1 MKLDYM
7 VKTTPVDTPLC
18 ACVSGFQLF
27 YPLSL
32 STFSIITFID
42 LISWALRIFI
52 LSRIPK
58 SY

>member
-7 VKTTPVDTPLC
+7 VKTTPVDTIMRV
-18 ACVSGFQLF
+18 CVSGFQLF
-27 YPLSL
+27 YPVSL
-32 STFSIITFID
+32 STFSNTFID

>member
-7 VKTTPVDTPLC
+7 VKTTPVDTIMRV
-18 ACVSGFQLF
+18 CVSGFQLF
-27 YPLSL
+27 YPVSL

-52 LSRIPK
+52 LSCIPK